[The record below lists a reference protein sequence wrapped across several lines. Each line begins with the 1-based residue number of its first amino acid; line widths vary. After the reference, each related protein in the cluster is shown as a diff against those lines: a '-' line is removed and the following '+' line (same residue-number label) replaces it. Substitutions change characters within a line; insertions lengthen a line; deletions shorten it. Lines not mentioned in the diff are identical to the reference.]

1 MVLGVETLAMMAV
14 AGLWG
19 MWLRPLLMR
28 FAAEML
34 TLFGRSMR
42 QIFRGTTT
50 TTITSTT
57 TSSMPMPVPSLLHST
72 PYSNS
77 FLHWR

>member
-1 MVLGVETLAMMAV
+1 MGLGVETLAMMAV

-50 TTITSTT
+50 TTVTSTA
-57 TSSMPMPVPSLLHST
+57 TSSMPFLLHST